1 VPKNCNIVWPNISN
15 YKVKEDKHTH
25 NPTHNPTNGLL
36 IKDIIRR
43 SSEIRDQVMVFKL
56 PRIII
61 DSDKLLTDF
70 AETIYLLNSCGAK
83 IFIIHDHSD
92 LVLSTLKLFGFNGS
106 YLNNPSGLDSRT
118 SNIVEMVLS
127 GYINKRI
134 VSKLCS
140 VGCYAIGISCKD
152 ANLIQA
158 KKSKL
163 SHRRATNHD
172 VIDIEFV
179 SEPVMINPEILL
191 NFEDNN
197 IISVISPIASDDKE
211 NTHLLDVNLTTA
223 IISSTLSAD
232 HLIFLN
238 EEKAWKGKNFKA
250 QDSAILYEMLETGDF
265 KEIGLLEAAI
275 SAIENS
281 TDCVH
286 FVNGSSPDSIILNI
300 IMNENN

>member
-1 VPKNCNIVWPNISN
+1 MRKNCNIVWPNISS
-15 YKVKEDKHTH
+15 YKVKEDEHT
-25 NPTHNPTNGLL
+25 PDPTNALL

-56 PRIII
+56 PSIII

-70 AETIYLLNSCGAK
+70 AETIFLLNSCGAK
-83 IFIIHDHSD
+83 IFIVHDHSD
-92 LVLSTLKLFGFNGS
+92 LVTSTLKLFGFNGN
-106 YLNNPSGLDSRT
+106 YLNNPSGLDSKT
-118 SNIVEMVLS
+118 SNIVEMVIS

-134 VSKLCS
+134 VSKLCN

-163 SHRRATNHD
+163 SHRRSTNQD

-179 SEPVMINPEILL
+179 SEPIMINPEILL

-232 HLIFLN
+232 HLILLN
-238 EEKAWKGKNFKA
+238 EEKAWAGGNFKA
-250 QDSAILYEMLETGDF
+250 RDSAILYEMLETGGF

-300 IMNENN
+300 LMNDNS